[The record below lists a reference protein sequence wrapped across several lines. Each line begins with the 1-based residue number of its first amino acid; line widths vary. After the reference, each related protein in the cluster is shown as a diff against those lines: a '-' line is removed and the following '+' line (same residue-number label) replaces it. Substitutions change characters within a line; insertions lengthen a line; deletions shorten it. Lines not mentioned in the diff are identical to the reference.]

1 MNPNTPELVAL
12 RKKATAGTLTFEE
25 MKGAIELMRESR
37 RTAHVVSAKS
47 KTAKSQT
54 QKVIDTGKLLEDLF
68 Q

>member
-25 MKGAIELMRESR
+25 MKGAIDLMRESR

-47 KTAKSQT
+47 KTIKSQT
-54 QKVIDTGKLLEDLF
+54 QSVINTEALLGELF
-68 Q
+68 